1 MDRISTKRKG
11 EISLLGALVV
21 CAVVIAL
28 RQLLKIQQHD
38 ELKIKDSGK
47 INVPGA

>member
-1 MDRISTKRKG
+1 MDKISTKRKG
-11 EISLLGALVV
+11 EVSLLGALVV

-38 ELKIKDSGK
+38 ELKIKNSGK

>member
-11 EISLLGALVV
+11 EVSLLGALVV

>member
-1 MDRISTKRKG
+1 MDRISTKRKQ
-11 EISLLGALVV
+11 EISLVGALVV
-21 CAVVIAL
+21 CVVVIAL

>member
-1 MDRISTKRKG
+1 MDTISTKRKS
-11 EISLLGALVV
+11 EISLVGALVV

-28 RQLLKIQQHD
+28 RQLLKIQYHD